1 MFAVALSL
9 LAGLVPQDL
18 ELVGGRVH
26 TGSGTAWEGPLVV
39 TAGRIQSPGTAPAAG
54 ARRIDLHGAFVM
66 PGLQDAHGHL
76 GGLGAALEQVD
87 LVGAKSFDEVI
98 ERVKAAASKARKGT
112 WILGRGWDQNRWRV
126 KQMPHHAELSA
137 EVPDHPVW
145 LVRVD
150 GHAGLLNLTGLF
162 KSGITRTTE
171 APSGGEILHDDDGEP
186 TGVLV
191 DRAMEFVN
199 TTDLTPEESQ
209 ARLLRAQ
216 QECFAHGLTCVHDA
230 GVSRHGLDDL
240 RLLHLA
246 GKWHLRTY
254 VMLSAGETELIQ
266 KGPWRSKDGL
276 IDVRAVKGYADGAL
290 GSYGAALLQPY
301 ADRKGWKGLLLTQ
314 KPELQKLAQMCAD
327 AGMQLCTHA
336 IGDAANRTVL
346 DVYEATRFAG
356 DRAAA
361 RFRIEHAQVVA
372 PADVARFQSLGV
384 LPSMQPTHL
393 TSDMPWAPTRLGT
406 DRVASAYA
414 WRSFHAIGV
423 RVPFGSDFPVESVDP
438 RLGLFA
444 ACTTRAVQGGPPEG
458 FRPEQKLDRAA
469 ALAGFTRDAA
479 FAMFAEND
487 LGEITPGRL
496 ADLTIVDRDLLTCTD
511 DELLQARVK
520 LTIVGGV
527 VVYEAGS

>member
-1 MFAVALSL
+1 MFAAALSL
-9 LAGLVPQDL
+9 LVGFAPQDL
-18 ELVGGRVH
+18 ELVGGHVH
-26 TGSGTAWEGPLVV
+26 TGSGAAWEGPLVV
-39 TAGRIQSPGTAPAAG
+39 TGGRIQPPGTAPAAG
-54 ARRIDLHGAFVM
+54 ARRIELGGAFVM

-76 GGLGAALEQVD
+76 AGLGATFEQVD
-87 LVGAKSFDEVI
+87 LVGTKSYDEVI
-98 ERVKAAASKARKGT
+98 ERVKAAAAKAKAGT
-112 WILGRGWDQNRWRV
+112 WILGRGWDQTDWRV
-126 KQMPHHAELSA
+126 KQMPHHADLSA

-145 LVRVD
+145 LVRID
-150 GHAGLLNLTGLF
+150 GHAGLLNLAGLF
-162 KSGITRTTE
+162 KSGISKTTE

-199 TTDLTPEESQ
+199 TADVTPEQAQ

-230 GVSRHGLDDL
+230 GVSRFGLDDL
-240 RLLHLA
+240 RLLHAA
-246 GKWHLRTY
+246 GKWRLRTY
-254 VMLSAGETELIQ
+254 VLLAASEAELIR

-290 GSYGAALLQPY
+290 GSYGAALLAPY
-301 ADRKGWKGLLLTQ
+301 ADRKGWKGLLTTP
-314 KPELQKLAQMCAD
+314 KAELQKLAQVCAD

-336 IGDAANRTVL
+336 IGDAANRAVL
-346 DVYEATRFAG
+346 DVYEATRFPG
-356 DRAAA
+356 ERAAA

-372 PADVARFQSLGV
+372 PVDVARFKGLGV

-393 TSDMPWAPTRLGT
+393 TSDMPWAPQRLGSERLAT
-406 DRVASAYA
+406 AYA
-414 WRSFHAIGV
+414 WRSFQALGV

-438 RLGLFA
+438 RKGLFA
-444 ACTTRAVQGGPPEG
+444 ACTTRAEQGGPADG
-458 FRPEQKLDRAA
+458 FRPEQRLDRAA

-479 FAMFAEND
+479 FAMFAEDD
-487 LGEITPGRL
+487 LGEIAPGRL
-496 ADLTIVDRDLLTCTD
+496 ADLTVFDRDLLTCKD